1 MPKANTRWV
10 GRGHRAIPS
19 FLRFSHLRARASL
32 AWQVR
37 LLLAG
42 ISSTSGEIP
51 NLKMDGQGVH
61 MFDGKNNQIL
71 DSFSF
76 RVAMTAAVFA
86 VWSAA
91 GYVLLYL
98 A

>member
-1 MPKANTRWV
+1 MAGAITH
-10 GRGHRAIPS
+10 GRNQHKS
-19 FLRFSHLRARASL
+19 WDSQF
-32 AWQVR
+32 
-37 LLLAG
+37 
-42 ISSTSGEIP
+42 E
-51 NLKMDGQGVH
+51 MDGQGVH